1 MTISNPNSIEFN
13 FIKDHI
19 CKFELDNRELQME
32 QFLIAKNRDNEILAF
47 GRIRVHKD
55 CDELCSLG
63 VIESERLKGI
73 GHLLSNNLIK
83 NSQQPLYLVCIIPQF
98 FEPLGFKIV
107 SNFPKEL
114 LEKLNY
120 CTGELVVPEKY
131 VVMKYF
137 KN

>member
-1 MTISNPNSIEFN
+1 MTTSHPNHTDFD

-19 CKFELDNRELQME
+19 CKFELDNRDLQME
-32 QFLIAKNRDNEILAF
+32 QFLIAKNSANEILAF
-47 GRIRVHKD
+47 GRIRVHKG

-73 GHLLSNNLIK
+73 GHLLCNNLIK
-83 NSQQPLYLVCIIPQF
+83 NSQQPLYLVCIIPKF

-107 SNFPKEL
+107 NEYPIEL
-114 LEKLNY
+114 KDKVNY
-120 CTGELVVPEKY
+120 CHGELAVPEEY